1 MASGPARVHGATAES
16 ETPGGRTAPL
26 ALTGHLP
33 TVATASSAHAETVQT
48 ALGNTP
54 ASDPMQ
60 PSDFSGRGAP
70 GATRSDSIGS
80 GPGRRAASPAA
91 SDTSADVVIATAYQ
105 GSHEEQ
111 LHLAQQ
117 QCASLEKALLAA
129 RNEAAHAAER
139 ASESEHMLAQ
149 LRAQLKS
156 HKTKATKQLSKAKEQ
171 ARAAAEAEWSDLVA
185 DIAEDNEKKQAKLN
199 RKVKKLKAHAKKLKA
214 QVASQAEEISQLSAA
229 QRADRSAAKPALTV
243 DIESPAGQNIR
254 GGDDDEDED
263 DFFGEVTTA
272 AEYVSQEQ
280 AYTEDSS
287 DESSALQPEP
297 EQMIDGDMKGHAAA
311 TTADET
317 KDSTAKTVH
326 EMGGVMAA
334 VRRMQGQSD
343 ATDDQAVEEESS
355 DSDDEETRRLQL
367 DIEELERQERTAR
380 DADAREDEEEDQNG
394 AGGEN
399 ESSDESSVLQPE
411 PEQMID
417 GDMKG
422 HAATTTAD
430 ETKDSTAKTV
440 REMGGVMAAV
450 RRMQGQSDATD
461 DHAVEEESSD
471 SDDEETRRLQLEIEE
486 LERQE
491 QTAQGEVVH
500 EEDEEEEG
508 NGRDDGR
515 DDESAGADEDSDDEE
530 IRRLQ
535 IEIAKA
541 EQEESTS
548 SSDDEETRRL
558 EAEIA
563 AMEEEEE
570 ARALEHEE
578 RTLAAEELE
587 LAARGGGL
595 LAVEDDED

>member
-287 DESSALQPEP
+287 DESS
-297 EQMIDGDMKGHAAA
+297 
-311 TTADET
+311 
-317 KDSTAKTVH
+317 
-326 EMGGVMAA
+326 
-334 VRRMQGQSD
+334 
-343 ATDDQAVEEESS
+343 
-355 DSDDEETRRLQL
+355 
-367 DIEELERQERTAR
+367 
-380 DADAREDEEEDQNG
+380 
-394 AGGEN
+394 
-399 ESSDESSVLQPE
+399 VLQPE

-461 DHAVEEESSD
+461 DQAVEEESSD